1 MPSPPLSDR
10 DNVKGSELSKTVISK
25 IMRMALPSPQL
36 SDAQLFLYFED
47 VLTGLHLQL
56 GFIRVLKGKSLLH

>member
-1 MPSPPLSDR
+1 MPSPPLFDR
-10 DNVKGSELSKTVISK
+10 DNVKGSELSKINK